1 MDQQHSHPGMGHSH
15 PQGTDMSGHAKQM
28 CERFMHVHVIATM
41 RDGSHFDC
49 IIDGMDGDTVILLV
63 AEEMD
68 EHGLMN
74 MQPQPWRQPI
84 YGRPRF
90 RRFRRQR
97 FPLSSF
103 LFPFFVPFPYYYPPY
118 PYYPPVVY

>member
-1 MDQQHSHPGMGHSH
+1 MMDQHPGHGYPHMADTAA
-15 PQGTDMSGHAKQM
+15 QAKQM

-41 RDGSHFDC
+41 RDGATFDC
-49 IIDGMDGDTVILLV
+49 IIDGMDDDGVILLV

-68 EHGLMN
+68 GHGMMN
-74 MQPQPWRQPI
+74 PQPWRQPF
-84 YGRPRF
+84 YGQPRF

-103 LFPFFVPFPYYYPPY
+103 LFPFFVPFPYYYPIY
-118 PYYPPVVY
+118 PFSPVVF